1 MSLSLQVVLNFLALQ
16 QCWSTSKIIRS
27 HASVDEMGESGIN
40 SNAVDL
46 LSSLEAMTS
55 KGKVDPEAIRTI
67 KDLVDGKLLPS
78 LMDNHKVAV
87 DEVANRLK
95 AITDCTHKSTSMD
108 TGVEKTTAD
117 EVNVKRQT
125 HRTCRDQEKIQ
136 TADTNKKCQFL
147 DFITSKAPPAEG
159 ADRKTR
165 LAYGMAQM
173 GYWCNKDDQY
183 KECSKATD
191 ELAIQRKKCNKAQT
205 QFESEFCAMAILYHA
220 QCQALNDVCYYNTRK
235 AYDATVFSYE
245 KLVEKWKTE
254 YSALKKI
261 SCFVDVW
268 LSDNNPDT
276 VSAEKFAACKA
287 AEADTSV
294 VHVDFGIPP
303 KEFVCK
309 DAGFGTLPDYPG
321 TPDFVEKEYA
331 AWSELTLDPVVCNI
345 ADPVH
350 VISPTAGFDGGYIV
364 NWMIQEHYQNQ
375 SKTNLNNVQS
385 GTQGRGCGL
394 QLDAELDAKHA
405 KVGISDRQT
414 ETHDYV
420 PYKFS
425 GKRNAGCGG
434 ACNGDNGI
442 NMKCHYIGQ
451 SRSTQF
457 VNVNAYAKTNLIADA
472 EKDVTLYLG
481 SDDGI
486 AVWLNGESV
495 HQNLGACRCYGDR
508 QDSVKIHLN
517 KGRNRLVVK
526 IGENDAHMGF
536 TAELDNI
543 DGVHAD
549 EEDYSSYGPGAGG
562 MKLQF

>member
-1 MSLSLQVVLNFLALQ
+1 MGMSS
-16 QCWSTSKIIRS
+16 SDT
-27 HASVDEMGESGIN
+27 
-40 SNAVDL
+40 NAVDL
-46 LSSLEAMTS
+46 LSSLEAMS
-55 KGKVDPEAIRTI
+55 SNGKVDPVAIQTI
-67 KDLVDGKLLPS
+67 KDLVDGQLLPS
-78 LMDNHKVAV
+78 LYDSVKVAR
-87 DEVANRLK
+87 DEVSSRLK
-95 AITDCTHKSTSMD
+95 AIADCTHKSTSMD
-108 TGVEKTTAD
+108 TGVENTTAK
-117 EVNVKRQT
+117 EVNDKRVV
-125 HRTCRDQEKIQ
+125 HRDCRDQEKIQ

-147 DFITSKAPPAEG
+147 DFITAGATPPAES
-159 ADRKTR
+159 ADRKAK
-165 LAYGMAQM
+165 LAYGNSMIS
-173 GYWCNKDDQY
+173 YWCNKDDQY
-183 KECSKATD
+183 KACAKATA
-191 ELAIQRKKCNKAQT
+191 ELAITRKRCNKAQT

-245 KLVEKWKTE
+245 KLVEKWKIE

-268 LSDNNPDT
+268 LSDNNAET

-287 AEADTSV
+287 TEADTSAM
-294 VHVDFGIPP
+294 HVDFGIPP

-321 TPDFVEKEYA
+321 TPDFVQKEYG
-331 AWSELTLDPVVCNI
+331 AWPELTLDPVVCNI

-375 SKTNLNNVQS
+375 SKTNLNNVQT

-405 KVGISDRQT
+405 KEGISDRQVD
-414 ETHDYV
+414 THDYV

-442 NMKCHYIGQ
+442 NMKCHYLGK
-451 SRSTQF
+451 SRSKEF
-457 VNVNAYAKTNLIADA
+457 VNINAYAKTNLVADA

-495 HQNLGACRCYGDR
+495 FQNLAACRCYKDR

-526 IGENDAHMGF
+526 IGENDGHMGF

-549 EEDYSSYGPGAGG
+549 EEDYSTYGPGAR
-562 MKLQF
+562 